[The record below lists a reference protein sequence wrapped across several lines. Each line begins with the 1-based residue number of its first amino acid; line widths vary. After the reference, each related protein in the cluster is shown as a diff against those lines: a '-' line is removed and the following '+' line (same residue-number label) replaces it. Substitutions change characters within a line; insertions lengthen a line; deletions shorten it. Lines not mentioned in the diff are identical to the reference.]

1 MEDRGVISPRQFQ
14 SQASK
19 LLLVSGPGNT
29 LMHLM
34 ASFPTSKVSLLFAAR
49 QAPFRPLY

>member
-1 MEDRGVISPRQFQ
+1 MEDKGVIGPKQFQ

-29 LMHLM
+29 LMQLM
-34 ASFPTSKVSLLFAAR
+34 ASFPANMVSPLFAAR
-49 QAPFRPLY
+49 QAPFGPLY